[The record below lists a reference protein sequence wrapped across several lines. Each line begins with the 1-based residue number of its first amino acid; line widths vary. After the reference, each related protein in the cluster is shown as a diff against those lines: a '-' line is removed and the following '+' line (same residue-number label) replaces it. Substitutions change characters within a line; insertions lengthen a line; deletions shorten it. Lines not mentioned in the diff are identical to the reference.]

1 MELRPAT
8 RPAGNPERFDD
19 DRDALASVEL
29 CRRSGERPSPRPR
42 PRLVIPPMLGSMT
55 YTLRSL
61 AQADPGIHLVAPKLE
76 RTGLRNRPRYFA
88 KGAMPTFDRPVFG
101 AVIFSAKTFAAALLA
116 LFISFWLAL
125 DEPYWAIMTVFV
137 VAQPDS
143 GLVLA
148 KGFYRLLGTAVGL
161 LVTTALVFGL
171 AQYGELFI
179 AALAAWIGL
188 CSFAARGRR
197 GFASYSFQLAGYTA
211 AIVGIPAALN
221 TDGAYTVIVARAT
234 EITLG
239 IVCMGAVSRLIFPS
253 ELAPK
258 LIALA
263 GGSFQSVDRF
273 AELALD
279 PTSSPQR
286 FAAERE
292 ALAKEF
298 GEVETMRA
306 SAFFESAEARL
317 MDPPLRDAMHT
328 AIDLCA
334 IAEAVAAHPGRDLED
349 CRNSDGSITNADRPL
364 HKGPEALFALRRASA
379 TRALTRARDRL
390 DQRVAALAEGDTLS
404 KPPPPAPL
412 WSDPLTA
419 VLTGIRAALAVTI
432 TAAFWFVTAWPSG
445 PIAVI
450 VAGVV
455 CTLLAPTPEPVKI
468 TAAAAATIVVFA
480 VPLFLTQLCLLP
492 YASDFFSMAVL
503 LAPYLLMCAFIIAQ
517 PGLGPL
523 GLLAA
528 VYLAVSSHIDN
539 NNVATY
545 DPTAFFNTSLAIV
558 LGISA
563 GVVMFAIFFPET
575 PQWATRRFFRQVRV
589 HLSQLAATRR
599 PAFSAFDFALC
610 EQLASTL
617 ERLKDEPA
625 LARDCLVRGA
635 IGLSSGWA
643 IERLATGVDANRQT
657 AGISELLAGLSRV
670 YLRPSW
676 ARLTR
681 TAWDARVVSRRLLA
695 KARAADKPTD
705 SEALLVL
712 AVACEALRSNLLRNR
727 LFVREEQDA
736 VRS

>member
-1 MELRPAT
+1 MELRTAV
-8 RPAGNPERFDD
+8 RSAGNPERFDD
-19 DRDALASVEL
+19 DRDDHAFAGF
-29 CRRSGERPSPRPR
+29 CRRSGERPA
-42 PRLVIPPMLGSMT
+42 LLKATQACHTPMLDSMT

-61 AQADPGIHLVAPKLE
+61 AQADPGTRPCGPKRE
-76 RTGLRNRPRYFA
+76 RIGLRNRLRDFA
-88 KGAMPTFDRPVFG
+88 KGAMPTFDRQVFG

-179 AALAAWIGL
+179 ASLAVWIGL

-239 IVCMGAVSRLIFPS
+239 IVCMGVVSRLIFPG

-263 GGSFQSVDRF
+263 GQAFQRVGRF

-279 PTSSPQR
+279 PASSPEQL
-286 FAAERE
+286 ASERE
-292 ALAKEF
+292 ALAKDF
-298 GEVETMRA
+298 GAVETTRS
-306 SAFFESAEARL
+306 SAFFESAEARR
-317 MDPPLRDAMHT
+317 MDWPLRDAVH
-328 AIDLCA
+328 AAVDLCA
-334 IAEAVAAHPGRDLED
+334 IAEAVAARPNPDLED
-349 CRNSDGSITNADRPL
+349 SPNRVSSIPNADRAPP
-364 HKGPEALFALRRASA
+364 KTIFALRRAA
-379 TRALTRARDRL
+379 AARDLTRARDRL

-539 NNVATY
+539 NNVVTY

-575 PQWATRRFFRQVRV
+575 PQWAARRFFRQVGV

-610 EQLASTL
+610 EQFASTL

-635 IGLSSGWA
+635 IGLSSAWA
-643 IERLATGVDANRQT
+643 IERLAIGVDANRQT
-657 AGISELLAGLSRV
+657 AGISGLLAGLSRV

-681 TAWDARVVSRRLLA
+681 TAWDGRVVSRRLLA

-727 LFVREEQDA
+727 LFVREEQYA

>member
-1 MELRPAT
+1 
-8 RPAGNPERFDD
+8 
-19 DRDALASVEL
+19 
-29 CRRSGERPSPRPR
+29 
-42 PRLVIPPMLGSMT
+42 
-55 YTLRSL
+55 
-61 AQADPGIHLVAPKLE
+61 
-76 RTGLRNRPRYFA
+76 
-88 KGAMPTFDRPVFG
+88 MPTFDGPGFG

-125 DEPYWAIMTVFV
+125 DEPYWAIITVFV

-179 AALAAWIGL
+179 AALAAWIGV

-239 IVCMGAVSRLIFPS
+239 IVCMGVVSRLIFPG

-258 LIALA
+258 LMALA
-263 GGSFQSVDRF
+263 GRSFQSVDRF

-279 PTSSPQR
+279 PTSSPER

-292 ALAKEF
+292 ALAKDF

-306 SAFFESAEARL
+306 SAFFESAKARV
-317 MDPPLRDAMHT
+317 MDPPLRDAMH
-328 AIDLCA
+328 AAVDLCA
-334 IAEAVAAHPGRDLED
+334 IAEAVAARRGPVLED
-349 CRNSDGSITNADRPL
+349 SLNPDSSITNADRAP
-364 HKGPEALFALRRASA
+364 PETLSALRHAA
-379 TRALTRARDRL
+379 AAWALTRARDRL
-390 DQRVAALAEGDTLS
+390 DERVAALAKGETLS
-404 KPPPPAPL
+404 KTMPAVPL

-419 VLTGIRAALAVTI
+419 VLTGIRAALAVVI

-480 VPLFLTQLCLLP
+480 VPLFVTQLCLLP

-545 DPTAFFNTSLAIV
+545 DPTAFLNTSLAIV

-610 EQLASTL
+610 EELASTL
-617 ERLKDEPA
+617 ERLNDEPA
-625 LARDCLVRGA
+625 LARDCLVCGA

-657 AGISELLAGLSRV
+657 AGISAEISGLLAGVARV

-681 TAWDARVVSRRLLA
+681 TAWDAHVVSRRLLA
-695 KARAADKPTD
+695 KARATDKPTG
-705 SEALLVL
+705 SESLVVL

-727 LFVREEQDA
+727 LFVREEQDV